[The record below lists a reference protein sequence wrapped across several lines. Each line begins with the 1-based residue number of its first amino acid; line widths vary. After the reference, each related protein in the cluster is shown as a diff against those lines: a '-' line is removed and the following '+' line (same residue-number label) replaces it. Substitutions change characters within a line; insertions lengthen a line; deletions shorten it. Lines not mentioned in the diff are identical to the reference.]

1 MAYTRRAFF
10 CPSSGESE
18 MRNIDTIKF
27 DADTEALVAIIT
39 KARIEER
46 KDRALAVSG
55 RLVELA
61 LHVHQQELSGLEAA
75 NLIRREAERYQ
86 NESQE
91 LH

>member
-1 MAYTRRAFF
+1 
-10 CPSSGESE
+10 
-18 MRNIDTIKF
+18 MRNIEKFNF
-27 DADTEALVAIIT
+27 DADTEALAAVIT

-46 KDRALAVSG
+46 KDRALAVSE

-61 LHVHQQELSGLEAA
+61 VHVHQRGLSGIEAA
-75 NLIRREAERYQ
+75 DLIRREAERYH

>member
-1 MAYTRRAFF
+1 
-10 CPSSGESE
+10 
-18 MRNIDTIKF
+18 MRNIEVHKF
-27 DADTEALVAIIT
+27 DADTEALVAVIT

-46 KDRALAVSG
+46 KDRALAVSE

-61 LHVHQQELSGLEAA
+61 VHVYQKGLSGTEAA
-75 NLIRREAERYQ
+75 DLIRREAERYQ

>member
-1 MAYTRRAFF
+1 
-10 CPSSGESE
+10 
-18 MRNIDTIKF
+18 MRNIETLKF
-27 DADTEALVAIIT
+27 DADTEALEAIIT
-39 KARIEER
+39 KARIDER

-61 LHVHQQELSGLEAA
+61 LHVHQQGLSGIEAA
-75 NLIRREAERYQ
+75 DLIRREAERFQ

>member
-1 MAYTRRAFF
+1 
-10 CPSSGESE
+10 
-18 MRNIDTIKF
+18 MRNVETLKF
-27 DADTEALVAIIT
+27 DADTEALAAIIT

-46 KDRALAVSG
+46 KDRALVVSE
-55 RLVELA
+55 RLVEIA
-61 LHVHQQELSGLEAA
+61 LHVHQQGLSGIEAA

>member
-1 MAYTRRAFF
+1 
-10 CPSSGESE
+10 

-27 DADTEALVAIIT
+27 DADTEALAAIIT

-61 LHVHQQELSGLEAA
+61 LHVHQKELSGLEAA
-75 NLIRREAERYQ
+75 DLIRREAERYH